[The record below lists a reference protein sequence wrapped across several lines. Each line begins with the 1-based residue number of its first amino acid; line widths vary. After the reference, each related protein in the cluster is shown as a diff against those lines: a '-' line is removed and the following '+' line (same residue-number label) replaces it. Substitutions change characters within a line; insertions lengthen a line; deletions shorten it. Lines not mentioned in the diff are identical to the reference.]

1 MLCLENVRFEILRDP
16 IVHDF
21 SLNLQHGEVKAL
33 FGPSGCGNTTVLRLI
48 AGLETPKSGTIR
60 NTFRKTGFL
69 FQENR
74 LLENLTAMQNIAIFM
89 DKPDEGEIIALAAK
103 VGLTAGDLNKYPT
116 ELSGGM
122 AKRVAFCACCCAAA
136 TLPCWT
142 SRSSVW
148 TAICAIFWSPC
159 WWKNRAAGHG
169 VYAGNA
175 RPLRSRTPEP

>member
-1 MLCLENVRFEILRDP
+1 M
-16 IVHDF
+16 
-21 SLNLQHGEVKAL
+21 
-33 FGPSGCGNTTVLRLI
+33 
-48 AGLETPKSGTIR
+48 ETPKSGTIR

-74 LLENLTAMQNIAIFM
+74 LPENLTAMQNIAIFM

-122 AKRVAFCACCCAAA
+122 AKRVAFLRLLLCGCDLALLDEPFVGLDRDLRDILVAM
-136 TLPCWT
+136 L
-142 SRSSVW
+142 VE
-148 TAICAIFWSPC
+148 
-159 WWKNRAAGHG
+159 KNRAAGHG

-175 RPLRSRTPEP
+175 RPLRSRAPEPRDYVALPERHERAKRDNPAYAVVRTRFGF